1 MSGTGREQQR
11 GKLGGASQAADGA
24 PRRAVEREVGQC
36 PAHLGEAVR
45 AHLATPESGLRPV
58 DPPSH
63 SPSFNADEAIRGGC
77 ARR

>member
-1 MSGTGREQQR
+1 MSGTGGEQQP
-11 GKLGGASQAADGA
+11 GNFGGVSQATDGA

-45 AHLATPESGLRPV
+45 AHLATPESRLRPV
-58 DPPSH
+58 VLPSH
-63 SPSFNADEAIRGGC
+63 SSGFNADEAISGGC